1 MKLYVIRDSTFTLS
15 NGQPASDLISYDA
28 FAKRYLAEFEEVVL
42 VGRLFPAEDP
52 ATKPAVG
59 PGVSFLAL
67 PGYHG
72 PVGFLRSLPAIL
84 KVVAR
89 SVEPGAAYILRVPTT
104 VPSLYSLILR
114 LRGIPFAV
122 EVAADPYDGYSR
134 QALNNHPLAPL
145 FQALFVRLMR
155 WQCKAAAVSAYVTRE
170 ALQRR
175 YPPRSAETS
184 FAFTSI
190 DLVPETYADAPRP
203 AASFNTAKP
212 HLVLVGNMQKSFK
225 GHDVLLKAMKR
236 LKDDGLETRLTIV
249 GYGENRDLYAGM
261 AETMG
266 LEVAFTGKLQN
277 GEPIRRVLDTGDLFV
292 LPSRQEGL
300 PRALLEAMARGLPAV
315 ATRVGGT
322 PELLGDDCLA
332 PAEDYD
338 ALAARIRAMVSDP
351 ALLARHSAIN
361 LDTARRYNVTEVTK
375 ARLAFYRQVRA
386 TSERRSA

>member
-1 MKLYVIRDSTFTLS
+1 MKVYVIRDSTFTLS
-15 NGQPASDLISYDA
+15 GGLPASDVISYDG

-42 VGRLFPAEDP
+42 VGRLFPKEDP
-52 ATKPAVG
+52 ATKPATG
-59 PGVSFLAL
+59 PGVSFIAL

-72 PVGFLRSLPAIL
+72 PVGFLRSLPSIL
-84 KVVAR
+84 KVMRR
-89 SVEPGAAYILRVPTT
+89 SIEPGAAYILRVPTT
-104 VPSLYSLILR
+104 VPSLYSLLLR
-114 LRGIPFAV
+114 LRRIPFAV
-122 EVAADPYDGYSR
+122 EVAADPHDGYSR
-134 QALNNHPLAPL
+134 KALNNHPLAPV

-155 WQCKAAAVSAYVTRE
+155 WQCKAAAASAYVTRE

-175 YPPRSAETS
+175 YVPRSPDTS

-190 DLVPETYADAPRP
+190 DLVPEAYAEGPRT
-203 AASFNTAKP
+203 AGSFNTTKS

-236 LKDDGLETRLTIV
+236 LKDEGLETRLTVV
-249 GYGENRDLYAGM
+249 GYGENQPIYASM
-261 AETMG
+261 AEEMG
-266 LEVAFTGKLQN
+266 LDVAFTGKLQN

-322 PELLGDDCLA
+322 PELLNEDCLA
-332 PAEDYD
+332 PPDDPE
-338 ALAARIRAMVSDP
+338 ALADRIRTMISDP
-351 ALLARHSAIN
+351 QRMAHHAAIN
-361 LDTARRYNVTEVTK
+361 FETAKRYNVAEVTK

-386 TSERRSA
+386 VSEARG